1 MTIKF
6 GYQTPTTSNSE
17 FYSTTMTTKSL
28 VTLVRTK
35 LWISFVGVTHGLV
48 SEHLSR
54 TTVSLVRLA
63 QGPRHPD
70 TAHTVT
76 SDNSQ
81 SRTNPGT
88 RFPWTSSNSYHPPK
102 VSQPSS

>member
-1 MTIKF
+1 MTIEF
-6 GYQTPTTSNSE
+6 GYRTPTTSDSE
-17 FYSTTMTTKSL
+17 FYSTTTTTQYL
-28 VTLVRTK
+28 VTSVRTK

-48 SEHLSR
+48 AEHLSR
-54 TTVSLVRLA
+54 TIVSLVRLA

-70 TAHTVT
+70 TDHTVT

-81 SRTNPGT
+81 FRTNPGT